1 MRPAWHYQRLKN
13 RHLIAIPLAV
23 AVLFLAFI
31 LVLRVP
37 LGRDFQGGSLVMV
50 QGRESVPDPSRVESV
65 IEGLLGRNVD
75 VMPVESGFHI
85 ETDALSE
92 NEETGLKVMLSSEFG
107 ITISSVIVGPI
118 GPVVS
123 GLQIEQMLY
132 SLVIAFVVIG
142 VITLIIFRRRSVS
155 MAVIFVIG
163 LDILCVLG
171 FMALFRVP
179 LGLTSMVA
187 IAMLVVYA
195 VDTNLMLAH
204 RVLKR
209 AGGEPREHAVASMS
223 TGLTTGVLLVVIFL
237 SLNLLTNYMEL
248 NTLTAT
254 LIFGVAINILNTW
267 FLGAGILL
275 RQVERQRGKEY
286 HVSL

>member
-1 MRPAWHYQRLKN
+1 MWPAWHYRRLKN
-13 RHLIAIPLAV
+13 RQLIAIPLAV
-23 AVLFLAFI
+23 AALFLAFI
-31 LVLRVP
+31 LVLGVP
-37 LGRDFQGGSLVMV
+37 LGRDFKGGSLVMV
-50 QGRESVPDPSRVESV
+50 QGRESVPDPSRVESL
-65 IEGLLGRNVD
+65 IEGSLGRNVD
-75 VMPVESGFHI
+75 VMPVENGFHI

-107 ITISSVIVGPI
+107 IPTSSVIVEPI

-132 SLVIAFVVIG
+132 SLVITFVVIG
-142 VITLIIFRRRSVS
+142 AITLIIFRRRSVPA
-155 MAVIFVIG
+155 AVILVIG

-171 FMALFRVP
+171 FTALFRVP
-179 LGLTSMVA
+179 LGLTSIVA

-195 VDTNLMLAH
+195 VDTNIMLAH

-209 AGGEPREHAVASMS
+209 AGGEPRDHAVASMG
-223 TGLTTGVLLVVIFL
+223 TGLTTGVLSVVIFL
-237 SLNLLTNYMEL
+237 SLNLLTNYTEL
-248 NTLTAT
+248 STLTAT